1 MLCDRLEEKMK
12 GTRVEGVVPRLFEG
26 HTQAF
31 IECVDVDFRSQR
43 RESFQDLQLDVK
55 GCATIY
61 DSFDRYCEAR
71 ARMRFCLFF
80 NSVCIFFFHF
90 KHRSNHHPPTATAT
104 ATATH
109 PGRDARG

>member
-31 IECVDVDFRSQR
+31 IECVDVEFRSQR

-61 DSFDRYCEAR
+61 DSFDRYCE
-71 ARMRFCLFF
+71 
-80 NSVCIFFFHF
+80 V
-90 KHRSNHHPPTATAT
+90 
-104 ATATH
+104 
-109 PGRDARG
+109 RG

>member
-31 IECVDVDFRSQR
+31 IECLNVDFRSQR

-61 DSFDRYCEAR
+61 DSFDRYCEVR
-71 ARMRFCLFF
+71 VL
-80 NSVCIFFFHF
+80 
-90 KHRSNHHPPTATAT
+90 
-104 ATATH
+104 
-109 PGRDARG
+109 G